1 MTLPSFFRPTF
12 RAAHALVAAALL
24 LTPGLAQAQLL
35 ERRPGLAFARAALE
49 VCGGDVSRVCGGVAP
64 GGGRIAQCLISQQE
78 KLSPDCRR
86 FVTEAKSA
94 QNTMFACASDAKR
107 LCATTLP
114 GGGRVVACLSRQ
126 RDAISR
132 DCARA
137 LDEAAALSR

>member
-1 MTLPSFFRPTF
+1 MSLPSFFRPTL
-12 RAAHALVAAALL
+12 RAARALAAAAVL
-24 LTPGLAQAQLL
+24 LTPNLAQAQLL
-35 ERRPGLAFARAALE
+35 EGRPGLAFARAALE
-49 VCGGDVSRVCGGVAP
+49 VCGGDISRVCSGVAP
-64 GGGRIAQCLISQQE
+64 GGGRIAQCLMSQQE

-86 FVTEAKSA
+86 FVAEAKSA
-94 QNTMFACASDAKR
+94 QNTLFACASDAKR
-107 LCATTLP
+107 FCATTLP